1 MKIRIIPTV
10 KAKYYFQQFDALNSI
25 EPMKLKTGE
34 YFLDDSIIEHIEQQ
48 WINNISIPKFV
59 RDGAMGLVSDLKSF
73 ELRDVTDDDLFD
85 NIDPFAPVELFPYPD
100 RPIRVFIEHK
110 QVTAMIETPYKPLID
125 FALLCPYIKDDSG
138 ITLWLKEFAND
149 QFTAEE
155 VQGVLQM
162 FNAEIT
168 VK

>member
-1 MKIRIIPTV
+1 MILSKGTSLITN
-10 KAKYYFQQFDALNSI
+10 ANCEYYGLFTKEGLN
-25 EPMKLKTGE
+25 E
-34 YFLDDSIIEHIEQQ
+34 
-48 WINNISIPKFV
+48 V
-59 RDGAMGLVSDLKSF
+59 LVSDSLSGINDKINELKLSYTS
-73 ELRDVTDDDLFD
+73 EVTE
-85 NIDPFAPVELFPYPD
+85 ELFPYPD

-138 ITLWLKEFAND
+138 ITIWLKEFANE

-155 VQGVLQM
+155 VQGVLTM

>member
-1 MKIRIIPTV
+1 MLPQD
-10 KAKYYFQQFDALNSI
+10 KARFYDKGFDSFDSMR
-25 EPMKLKTGE
+25 PVQLKNGE
-34 YFLDDSIIEHIEQQ
+34 YFLTPDIYQLFDKYINGNYPDSIKLAALHTKAELQAFELREITET
-48 WINNISIPKFV
+48 
-59 RDGAMGLVSDLKSF
+59 DLKSGTLP
-73 ELRDVTDDDLFD
+73 EE
-85 NIDPFAPVELFPYPD
+85 VELFPYHD

-138 ITLWLKEFAND
+138 ITLWLKEFANEH
-149 QFTAEE
+149 FTAEE

-168 VK
+168 IK

>member
-1 MKIRIIPTV
+1 MV
-10 KAKYYFQQFDALNSI
+10 KYYISVSKNGRIDYGKTNFDGVVSSSFSVYETHNNEVDWKKQLMHYQAIYPQDILS
-25 EPMKLKTGE
+25 
-34 YFLDDSIIEHIEQQ
+34 DDPEF
-48 WINNISIPKFV
+48 P
-59 RDGAMGLVSDLKSF
+59 LVKD
-73 ELRDVTDDDLFD
+73 EDLF
-85 NIDPFAPVELFPYPD
+85 PFAD

-138 ITLWLKEFAND
+138 ITIWLKEFANE

-155 VQGVLQM
+155 VQGVLMM